1 MLLIED
7 LERYIY
13 DKDTKKIAENK
24 AVRELFCPVLK
35 GRERQLTTEPSGS
48 DLILFFHIYEY
59 GQQVIP
65 R

>member
-24 AVRELFCPVLK
+24 AVRELFCLPSEGQGTAADYGT
-35 GRERQLTTEPSGS
+35 GRLRFAIIFPYL
-48 DLILFFHIYEY
+48 
-59 GQQVIP
+59 
-65 R
+65 